1 MAQVEG
7 TAYWASLTRPN
18 EKFEPMWRIDLAVD
32 DNTATDL
39 AKEGITLG
47 ETVIDGNTIKNVVK
61 FKRKVSKANGDK
73 KQPPSLVDGQNQPL
87 DKIVGNGSK
96 VKVQCKPW
104 EINRNGQAFK
114 GLELQAVQ
122 VIDLVQY
129 SSGDG
134 DEFDAITDLE
144 TEVDEL

>member
-1 MAQVEG
+1 MIVRG
-7 TAYWASLTRPN
+7 TAKWASVFDVN
-18 EKFEPMWRIDLAVD
+18 EMSGKYQVD
-32 DNTATDL
+32 ICNLD
-39 AKEGITLG
+39 KE
-47 ETVIDGNTIKNVVK
+47 TIKTLEKVGLSVK
-61 FKRKVSKANGDK
+61 KGEGDK
-73 KQPPSLVDGQNQPL
+73 EDQGMYITAKASKYRPKVVDNLGTPMDGTVL
-87 DKIVGNGSK
+87 IGNGSK

-134 DEFDAITDLE
+134 DEFDSVVEEA
-144 TEVDEL
+144 EVDEL

>member
-1 MAQVEG
+1 MVYEG
-7 TAYWASLTRPN
+7 IAYWAAITTPNTR
-18 EKFEPMWRIDLAVD
+18 FEPKYSVDLVLD
-32 DNTATDL
+32 KDTAQDL
-39 AKEGITLG
+39 KEKGFS
-47 ETVIDGNTIKNVVK
+47 VK
-61 FKRKVSKANGDK
+61 FDKEEGPTISIKRNVYGPNGMVRKAPK
-73 KQPPSLVDGQNQPL
+73 LL
-87 DKIVGNGSK
+87 DKDKNELDCLVGNGSK